1 MSQPAFPFHRQ
12 WPERSPM
19 EGHDVL
25 FDTPD
30 RLLTLLL
37 ISPEEMV
44 QGYRQLLDHDAQPQ
58 PFWRQEHDWRP
69 GIEPLSGALIRVMLS
84 SNPELLQL
92 YQAVDLRSGGDG
104 DVHYLE
110 RLEQALQP
118 QALLDAWRGIGEL
131 RGELDHQ
138 LRLVQQQRLQLD
150 EALALQ
156 QRSQRLLD
164 HSVMLPP

>member
-12 WPERSPM
+12 WPERCPM
-19 EGHDVL
+19 KGHDVL

-118 QALLDAWRGIGEL
+118 QALLDSWRGIGEL